1 MPTRKLVIDIVEITK
16 AEYDK
21 ALADVAH
28 VQDAR
33 EDGFL
38 RHEADMGLYALYV
51 KKGNKFYYGG
61 TRGFDWQNWKNMT
74 LDDVEYDP
82 IAIFTEEY
90 EEKVENKPA
99 WKPGE
104 PKPDEGTPAQNIE
117 RMKSPRKKQ
126 AARKRA

>member
-1 MPTRKLVIDIVEITK
+1 
-16 AEYDK
+16 
-21 ALADVAH
+21 
-28 VQDAR
+28 
-33 EDGFL
+33 
-38 RHEADMGLYALYV
+38 
-51 KKGNKFYYGG
+51 
-61 TRGFDWQNWKNMT
+61 MT

-126 AARKRA
+126 EARKRA